1 MKARRLA
8 QALAPAPRCSSFVPI
23 SARCPSDRQ
32 PRLPAATRGLFVF
45 QRYPTRS
52 PAMDDMKLFV
62 PITNTSISAARRCG
76 WTKPLERSSA
86 AGQIAYLEFQFG
98 LFGKG
103 AY

>member
-1 MKARRLA
+1 
-8 QALAPAPRCSSFVPI
+8 
-23 SARCPSDRQ
+23 
-32 PRLPAATRGLFVF
+32 
-45 QRYPTRS
+45 
-52 PAMDDMKLFV
+52 MDDMNLFV

-103 AY
+103 AYEPKRAIEKVVLGPKCPLSLTEVTDALNHNGFENFQVLNSECQIR